1 MINSLI
7 LIGCNQ
13 EKDAINA
20 FNDGDYETAL
30 VLWQQRAQDNDNV
43 AQNYL
48 GIHYHLGL
56 GVDQNI
62 RKAVEWYELAAKAG
76 NPEAQR
82 NLGSLY
88 ESGKLGKRDFEEA
101 YVWLYAAYQ
110 QGNVH
115 AAKTLE
121 TISGQLSPGRVR
133 KLKQRAAPYIVN
145 DIVDPEN
152 DDY

>member
-1 MINSLI
+1 MALTACS
-7 LIGCNQ
+7 Q
-13 EKDAINA
+13 EKDPIKA
-20 FNDGDYETAL
+20 FNNGDYETAFM
-30 VLWQQRAQDNDNV
+30 LWQHRVQHKDNI

-56 GVDQNI
+56 GVEQNI
-62 RKAVEWYELAAKAG
+62 LKAVEWYELSAKAG
-76 NPEAQR
+76 NPDAQR

-88 ESGKLGKRDFEEA
+88 ESGRLGKRDFEEA

-110 QGNVH
+110 QGNKQ
-115 AAKTLE
+115 AAKTLK

-152 DDY
+152 DDF